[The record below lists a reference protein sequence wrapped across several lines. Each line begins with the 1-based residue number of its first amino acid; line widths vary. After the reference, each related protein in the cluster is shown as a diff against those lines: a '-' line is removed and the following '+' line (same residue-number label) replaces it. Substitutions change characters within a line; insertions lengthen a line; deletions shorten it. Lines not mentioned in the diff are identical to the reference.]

1 MPCQPRNAE
10 LGRTPEMHVA
20 LPGRCAENNL
30 HFLMLGLCTCSVMG
44 SASCWGFLPSL
55 SKRHGQSEAA
65 KGPRLLNVLCS
76 SFQSA
81 GFKLSVVRLPVTKE
95 SQGAQ
100 QPGFLKIFFFPL
112 PTELTNPW
120 PKPLSCPFLSL
131 CATVF
136 FFSTEAQRSHI
147 SRLGFILC
155 HPELEK
161 NP

>member
-10 LGRTPEMHVA
+10 LGSTPETHVV

-30 HFLMLGLCTCSVMG
+30 HFLMLGLCTCSAMG

-55 SKRHGQSEAA
+55 SERHGQSEAA

-100 QPGFLKIFFFPL
+100 QPGFLKIFFFPFQM
-112 PTELTNPW
+112 
-120 PKPLSCPFLSL
+120 S
-131 CATVF
+131 
-136 FFSTEAQRSHI
+136 
-147 SRLGFILC
+147 
-155 HPELEK
+155 
-161 NP
+161 